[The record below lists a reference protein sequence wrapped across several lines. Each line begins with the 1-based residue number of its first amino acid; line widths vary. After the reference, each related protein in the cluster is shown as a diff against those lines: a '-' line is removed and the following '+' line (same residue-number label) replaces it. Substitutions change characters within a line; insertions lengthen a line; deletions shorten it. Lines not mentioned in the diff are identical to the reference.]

1 MYSFLW
7 PLKYKLLL
15 DKDYQN
21 GRGQKRSGGKIPGNN
36 FGYKTMFGQMSS

>member
-1 MYSFLW
+1 MYSVLW

-21 GRGQKRSGGKIPGNN
+21 GLDQMRSGGKIPVNN
-36 FGYKTMFGQMSS
+36 FRYKTMFGQMSS